1 MQELPS
7 PEQMA
12 KAIYDLMVRN
22 HTPLYGR
29 WSGWRLAGTVLV
41 DPSGTRFTPER
52 LRGLAWHQDASTR
65 LNNAA
70 ARNARRKTS
79 QHVRVVVVDLA
90 DWQERHFGRRAG

>member
-7 PEQMA
+7 PEIMA
-12 KAIYDLMVRN
+12 QAIYDLMVRN

-29 WSGWRLAGTVLV
+29 WSGWRMAGTVLV
-41 DPSGTRFTPER
+41 DPTGTRFTPER

-70 ARNARRKTS
+70 ARNAAKKHR
-79 QHVRVVVVDLA
+79 QPVRVVVVDLA
-90 DWQERHFGRRAG
+90 DWQARHFGSRAG